1 MSEFIR
7 NQYGKVFKIAKYN
20 LDGRPD
26 TERNMYIC
34 LSCKEHN
41 YDKIL
46 KIISAEKKI
55 CYEEAI
61 KYFVIWIA
69 KKNITFHSIVDDIF
83 AKFLHK
89 INEEF
94 KLPSETEIRL
104 RIKNFSDHIIDAIYQ
119 KLKTNQFHS

>member
-34 LSCKEHN
+34 LSCRCFYICKESVMEHN

-61 KYFVIWIA
+61 KYLMIFA

-83 AKFLHK
+83 AKFFTK
-89 INEEF
+89 INE
-94 KLPSETEIRL
+94 
-104 RIKNFSDHIIDAIYQ
+104 
-119 KLKTNQFHS
+119 